1 MGYHPTPQQLAYH
14 NSKARFR
21 VVLMGRRSGKS
32 WSAAHE
38 ILPWLLTPKTRG
50 WIVGPNYSLANK
62 IAREVKRVIMT
73 QLQLPIESKKEI
85 SGDLYYMKLAG
96 LNSELSVKSAENAD
110 SLIGDGVDY
119 LIIDEAALIPR
130 STFEM
135 YLRPTLADRQGW
147 CLFTST
153 PRGFNYLHK
162 LYEYGQSEEHPEW
175 ESWTFPSTLSPYFK
189 DDVEELKRTLTKET
203 FNQEILC
210 QFQSYAGKVYP
221 MDRNIHVRETVKY
234 DPQLPVYVGLDF
246 GYRHSAA
253 VIVQLHKRT
262 NNFADVHQIDELS
275 LKNTKTDDFAKAL
288 KKLRY
293 EYTGIWGDPAG
304 SGTNLQSGISDIAVF
319 KKHGLR
325 VNIRRDAITRNVVS
339 GVSHVRRWFEDAN
352 GDPHIFIHPKC
363 KESIQA
369 YENYHYPEHKE
380 NSALRHEPLK
390 DGKFDHHC
398 DSLRFLLTN
407 LFPMRSRTAGVIDY
421 V

>member
-1 MGYHPTPQQLAYH
+1 
-14 NSKARFR
+14 
-21 VVLMGRRSGKS
+21 MGRRSGKS

-38 ILPWLLTPKTRG
+38 ILPWLLTPNTRG

-62 IAREVKRVIMT
+62 IAREVKRVVMT
-73 QLQLPIESKKEI
+73 QLKLPILSKKEI

-119 LIIDEAALIPR
+119 LVIDEAALIPR

-162 LYEYGQSEEHPEW
+162 LYEYGQSKDHPDW

-210 QFQSYAGKVYP
+210 SFQSYSGKVFP
-221 MDRNIHVRETVKY
+221 MDRNIHVSDAIQY
-234 DPQLPVYVGLDF
+234 DPKLPVYVGLDF

-253 VIVQLHKRT
+253 VIVQLHNRT
-262 NNFADVHQIDELS
+262 NNFADVHQIDEIS
-275 LKNTKTDDFAKAL
+275 LKNIKTDDFAKAL
-288 KKLRY
+288 KKLPY

-352 GDPHIFIHPKC
+352 GDPHIFINPKC
-363 KESIQA
+363 KDSIQA